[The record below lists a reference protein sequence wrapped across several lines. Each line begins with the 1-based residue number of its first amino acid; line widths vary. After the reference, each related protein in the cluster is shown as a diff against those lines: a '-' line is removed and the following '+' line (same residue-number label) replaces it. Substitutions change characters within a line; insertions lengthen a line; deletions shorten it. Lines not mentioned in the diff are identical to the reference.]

1 MKYWSTFT
9 YSLTHKWRLDMHSL
23 SKTVKTVF
31 CFVLVSNSGLINEI
45 LSITDVITTSGVT
58 INGHTLP
65 VALLG
70 TPGPWTNIQVE

>member
-45 LSITDVITTSGVT
+45 LSITDVCTTSG
-58 INGHTLP
+58 GHAQP

>member
-45 LSITDVITTSGVT
+45 LSITDVCTTSD
-58 INGHTLP
+58 GHTLP

>member
-31 CFVLVSNSGLINEI
+31 CFVLVGNSDLINEI
-45 LSITDVITTSGVT
+45 LIITDECTTSD
-58 INGHTLP
+58 GHTQP

-70 TPGPWTNIQVE
+70 TPRPWTNIQVE